1 MRKLILAAIA
11 ALTFG
16 GGSAYVTQASAAWQF
31 HSHPAYSDDAGGA
44 A

>member
-1 MRKLILAAIA
+1 MRKFILAAIA

-16 GGSAYVTQASAAWQF
+16 VGSAYVTQASAAWQF